1 MHSAKKLFVLFFIGL
16 VIISC
21 SSSDDDSSLSIIQ
34 INPPAWIQGKWL
46 MDDTSLGEMGW
57 RFTSNDFIIIQAN
70 SELSQRGMLEDLL
83 DNGGDVSASDNS
95 TDETYSVTLNSI
107 GGQSITYSFTQISSS
122 EITWE
127 TVTNSIYRKQ

>member
-21 SSSDDDSSLSIIQ
+21 SSEDDDPSSSIIQ

-46 MDDTSLGEMGW
+46 MDDTGLGEMGW
-57 RFTSNDFIIIQAN
+57 RFTSNDFIIIQVN
-70 SELSQRGMLEDLL
+70 SELSQRGMLQDLL

-95 TDETYSVTLNSI
+95 TDETYSVTINSI

-122 EITWE
+122 EITWD
-127 TVTNSIYRKQ
+127 TVANSIYRKQ